1 MAPADDRRS
10 EILDA
15 LADHMLSAGLA
26 ASSLRPLARAANTS
40 DRMLL
45 YYFPTKE
52 ALVAA
57 TLERIAARQS
67 ALLEGR
73 MQGGRLP
80 PAALRRRLAETLFAP
95 DLWPYMRLWLEVA
108 AAAAGGDAQLQAVS
122 DRIARGF
129 LAWGEAQLEMPPGP
143 ARTAEAARLLVT
155 LEGMLLLKSFGLA
168 DIAAH
173 AID

>member
-1 MAPADDRRS
+1 MAPAEDRRA
-10 EILDA
+10 EILER
-15 LADHMLSAGLA
+15 LADHMLAAGLA
-26 ASSLRPLARAANTS
+26 GSSLRPLAKAAGTS

-57 TLERIAARQS
+57 TLERIAARQA
-67 ALLEGR
+67 ALLEAR
-73 MQGGRLP
+73 MDGQLLP
-80 PAALRRRLAETLFAP
+80 VAALRRRLAETLFAP

-108 AAAAGGDAQLQAVS
+108 AAAAGGDEQLRTVS
-122 DRIARGF
+122 ERIARGF
-129 LAWGEAQLEMPPGP
+129 LAWGEAQLDLPPGL

-173 AID
+173 ALD